1 MALGG
6 GIWTAQNKGLPGT
19 YINFSSAARAN
30 ASLTAGGVV
39 AVPLSLS
46 WGPEETVVTLK
57 AGTIAQTCRDLFGY
71 SYGAPEMLALRELF
85 RNAET
90 VLCYRLGTG
99 AAKAENDYAAA
110 KYAGARGNDIKL
122 VIEADPDG
130 AGFIVETYLDGTLAD
145 SQRAKSA
152 AELKPNGLVD
162 FKAEATLAATA
173 GTALAGGSD
182 GTAPDGEAY
191 AAFLAAVEGYSFNV
205 LACPAADAAV
215 VAVFASFT
223 ERMCREAGANFQ
235 LVAYRPQ
242 TDSELVIGVDTAAE
256 GGLPAY
262 GLVYWVAG
270 AAAACPVNGSLTNR
284 LYDGELTLTL
294 AQTQAELEAAIA
306 AGKFVLHNVNGAARV
321 LEDVNTLKTLT
332 ETRGEDFK
340 SNQTVRLC
348 HDAANRIALLFNTQ
362 YLGMVPNDANGRI
375 SLWND
380 VCKIFQSYE
389 KARAIEHFDTASVE
403 VLPGE
408 AKDAVRCRVSG
419 LSVIRAMSKLYMDIV
434 IA

>member
-57 AGTIAQTCRDLFGY
+57 AGTIAQTCRNLFGY

-145 SQRAKSA
+145 SQRA
-152 AELKPNGLVD
+152 
-162 FKAEATLAATA
+162 
-173 GTALAGGSD
+173 
-182 GTAPDGEAY
+182 
-191 AAFLAAVEGYSFNV
+191 
-205 LACPAADAAV
+205 
-215 VAVFASFT
+215 
-223 ERMCREAGANFQ
+223 
-235 LVAYRPQ
+235 
-242 TDSELVIGVDTAAE
+242 
-256 GGLPAY
+256 
-262 GLVYWVAG
+262 
-270 AAAACPVNGSLTNR
+270 
-284 LYDGELTLTL
+284 
-294 AQTQAELEAAIA
+294 
-306 AGKFVLHNVNGAARV
+306 
-321 LEDVNTLKTLT
+321 
-332 ETRGEDFK
+332 
-340 SNQTVRLC
+340 
-348 HDAANRIALLFNTQ
+348 
-362 YLGMVPNDANGRI
+362 
-375 SLWND
+375 
-380 VCKIFQSYE
+380 
-389 KARAIEHFDTASVE
+389 
-403 VLPGE
+403 
-408 AKDAVRCRVSG
+408 
-419 LSVIRAMSKLYMDIV
+419 
-434 IA
+434 